1 MQWQSKPYFPLSGSP
16 SSHLT
21 IFTTICPLLSP
32 SDPIDKSYFVPTF
45 AVSFKVVYTGAGL
58 ILSKSRFRTPLAGVA
73 EAPRRAHSR
82 RMPDSPGSC
91 GPLSGKSS
99 EFPLHPWVNP
109 CSNEHGKLC
118 FRRPELFPGVPKHL
132 AAGSNGSLLRSREPQ
147 TMYGRACSKNLRN
160 ISGNSTLSG
169 SENDKK

>member
-1 MQWQSKPYFPLSGSP
+1 MQRQSKLYFPLSDRP

-45 AVSFKVVYTGAGL
+45 AVSFEVVYTGAGL
-58 ILSKSRFRTPLAGVA
+58 ILSKSRFRSPLVGVA
-73 EAPRRAHSR
+73 EAPCRAHSR

-109 CSNEHGKLC
+109 CSSEHGKLC
-118 FRRPELFPGVPKHL
+118 FRRPELFR
-132 AAGSNGSLLRSREPQ
+132 ASRNSSPQ
-147 TMYGRACSKNLRN
+147 ARTALY
-160 ISGNSTLSG
+160 
-169 SENDKK
+169 SEVVSRKRCTAEHVRKIFGIFPETAH